1 MQVFLE
7 SLKVVPEWLVQQIY
21 LHSWSGVRILR
32 LSVSLKEC

>member
-21 LHSWSGVRILR
+21 LYTNTTLVV
-32 LSVSLKEC
+32 LSTFD